1 MLRRIWKD
9 LYNTSKKSV
18 SANNLHN
25 HSVLEG
31 TNTALVNGQN
41 TEPVRLMRYGRNL
54 MNRCGCEIIAVYNI
68 MQLLSKPVPLPDIIS
83 EFELNR
89 MSFLFFR
96 LYGMLRCHLPLLPVK
111 SLLRR
116 GIVPRTG
123 LLCSLP
129 GCRCPLFLHRDL
141 LPADPFRL
149 DVLSRLF
156 CLQISGVSCRSYIP
170 ASVTLSVLRI
180 VVLIHNN
187 PSFPVPP
194 VVSDHFRSLDA
205 FSIARICE

>member
-54 MNRCGCEIIAVYNI
+54 MNHCGCEIIAVYNI

-89 MSFLFFR
+89 MSVLFFSTFCGSSPKKIGR
-96 LYGMLRCHLPLLPVK
+96 YFDAHKIAYKYCKHK
-111 SLLRR
+111 DDFIRR
-116 GIVPRTG
+116 SDSSELGIVSFWVNTYSKHRFNRFGSGLHTVAFKKDKSAKLTVYNRYNDDTAPREYDNVAC
-123 LLCSLP
+123 LLQDRRFIA
-129 GCRCPLFLHRDL
+129 GYLFEY
-141 LPADPFRL
+141 P
-149 DVLSRLF
+149 
-156 CLQISGVSCRSYIP
+156 
-170 ASVTLSVLRI
+170 
-180 VVLIHNN
+180 
-187 PSFPVPP
+187 
-194 VVSDHFRSLDA
+194 
-205 FSIARICE
+205 EK